1 MNRTVFITWDYELF
15 MGPKTGSVNNCLIK
29 PISELLAAFG
39 DKKVVMTFFVDC
51 AYLFRLNE
59 LRSDYPRL
67 EEDYQLVLQNLH
79 DILNKGHEIQMHV
92 HPQWYFST
100 FDGEKWIMDFEHYK
114 LSDIE
119 DTKLISLFAKSK
131 SLLDEICGYSTI
143 AYRAGGFSID
153 DCRIFPKLFKDNGIQ
168 IDSSV
173 LIGSHF
179 DSSTLS
185 YDFRKAPQK
194 DSWRFSDSVSKEDV
208 NGPFVELPIGTHKS
222 FGLMFYLNKIK
233 TLSYHQGDYQP
244 WGDGVSVVTI
254 YSKWYFLKE
263 KLHNAFSFMPLNA
276 SIDTI
281 GSRRLEESFHRQKG
295 KYFVLISHPKNLSP
309 QSIRDLICFIDNHFD
324 CHYVGVSSLLN
335 NNVLWLT

>member
-1 MNRTVFITWDYELF
+1 MNRNIFITWDYELF

-29 PISELLAAFG
+29 PLNELLSALG
-39 DKKVVMTFFVDC
+39 NRKVTMTFFVDC
-51 AYLFRLNE
+51 AYLFRSNE
-59 LRSDYPRL
+59 LRSAYPLL

-100 FDGEKWIMDFEHYK
+100 FDGEKWIMDFAHYK

-153 DCRIFPKLFKDNGIQ
+153 DCRIFPKLFKDNGIM

-173 LIGSHF
+173 VIGSHF

-185 YDFRKAPQK
+185 YDYRNVHQK
-194 DSWRFSDSVSKEDV
+194 DCWRFSDSVSKEDI
-208 NGPFVELPIGTHKS
+208 NGPFIELPIGTHKS
-222 FGLMFYLNKIK
+222 LGIMFYLNKIK
-233 TLSYHQGDYQP
+233 TLQKPKGDYKR
-244 WGDGVSVVTI
+244 WGDGVSVVSI
-254 YSKWYFLKE
+254 YSKWHFLNE
-263 KLHNAFSFMPLNA
+263 KIRNAFSYMPQNA

-281 GSRRLEESFHRQKG
+281 GSRDLEKSFHHQQG

-309 QSIRDLICFIDNHFD
+309 QSICDFINFIDNHPD
-324 CHYVGVSSLLN
+324 CHFVGVSSLLN
-335 NNVLWLT
+335 K